1 MYCARTPGSAAS
13 IQPLPTSKRT
23 QSRFCRGARFGIVS
37 SIALQFSWTG
47 IPAHRFFSERR
58 LEVFLSNGLIVRS
71 SDIHAAGC
79 YTTRLIRKGR
89 RVCEYDGPRMP
100 KKVADLRYADRVV
113 TYLFGYGEDNM
124 VIDGFGAAMFMNHC
138 CEPNCETREANER
151 IFVVAL
157 RDIAAGEELV
167 YEYNLWDSDD
177 VTQDCFCGTPSCRG
191 TMFSPAEVDR
201 RAKLAK
207 RKTKLSM

>member
-1 MYCARTPGSAAS
+1 M
-13 IQPLPTSKRT
+13 
-23 QSRFCRGARFGIVS
+23 
-37 SIALQFSWTG
+37 
-47 IPAHRFFSERR
+47 
-58 LEVFLSNGLIVRS
+58 SNGLIVRS

-79 YTTRLIRKGR
+79 YTTRPIRKGR
-89 RVCEYDGPRMP
+89 RVCEYDGPRMS

-138 CEPNCETREANER
+138 CEPNCETREENER

-167 YEYNLWDSDD
+167 YEYNLWDSDEA
-177 VTQDCFCGTPSCRG
+177 TQDCFCGKPACRG
-191 TMFSPAEVDR
+191 TMFAPAEVER

-207 RKTKLSM
+207 RRKENSSRGLPSKTVGSKI